1 MGGLHSRTLH
11 VQDLLNGHMKL
22 LNLVALQN
30 LQVIINGACRFWT
43 HHTFHICYS
52 TLSYNDHTPSSLG
65 N

>member
-30 LQVIINGACRFWT
+30 LQVIINGACRF
-43 HHTFHICYS
+43 
-52 TLSYNDHTPSSLG
+52 
-65 N
+65 